1 VADRKVVRARG
12 AGPPGPLGPETG
24 SELGA
29 PPSKGD
35 ERAPRRLCVFC
46 GSSPGARPSYREVA
60 AALGSALVERGFELV
75 YGGGNV
81 GLMGIVADAVL
92 AGGGK
97 VTGVIPDGLLRRE
110 VGHTGVSDL
119 RVVSSMHERKALMA
133 ELSSGFIALPG
144 GIGTLEEI
152 FEVLTWAQLGI
163 HAKPCALLDV
173 DGYFQQLVAF
183 LDHVAEQRFVRPE
196 HRAMLMVEQQPGALL
211 DRIEAYRAPV
221 VAKWL
226 DRSET

>member
-1 VADRKVVRARG
+1 
-12 AGPPGPLGPETG
+12 
-24 SELGA
+24 
-29 PPSKGD
+29 
-35 ERAPRRLCVFC
+35 
-46 GSSPGARPSYREVA
+46 
-60 AALGSALVERGFELV
+60 
-75 YGGGNV
+75 
-81 GLMGIVADAVL
+81 
-92 AGGGK
+92 
-97 VTGVIPDGLLRRE
+97 
-110 VGHTGVSDL
+110 VSDL